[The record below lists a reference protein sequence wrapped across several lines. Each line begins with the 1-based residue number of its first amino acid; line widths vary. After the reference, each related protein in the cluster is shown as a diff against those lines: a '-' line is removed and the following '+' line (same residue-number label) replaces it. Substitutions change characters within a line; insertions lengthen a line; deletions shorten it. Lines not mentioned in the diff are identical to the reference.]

1 MKILDCI
8 KKENGRWYD
17 LGIDDYFY
25 GETKHLIHG
34 KIWEE
39 VADPTSD
46 KPWWGCI
53 DTHYNFEMPSNI
65 WYDVAY
71 PNRYTIWKN
80 IAKDSIKKHKD
91 LFYNH
96 IPSLDKY
103 KDSTIVFFGGGPTT
117 SKFLESNKKLP
128 LYDYAWST
136 NFCFLNKN
144 MPKIDCWGPTKYL
157 FEGMLETTNNKYN
170 WDNNPDMYNFINSN
184 NPDIIFTEAR
194 GVAKGYIS
202 YFRNK
207 KISPPHWL
215 QEYLDYL
222 GRGGDTVIENVRGE
236 FHLKNMY
243 PNKTTWFHPRYRS
256 KLGVATK
263 LIILAIH
270 LGVKKIY
277 TLGIDGYTPQNE
289 IQKVEEHGKI
299 QVEHNHSFQ
308 KNKYMPSQWREIYNL
323 SDEEYYAAMKQSYI
337 LFLEYLNNLKKDFNF
352 ELINLS
358 EDYPEISQ
366 FGQVSKEYKQ
376 YETNLYNSGN
386 RS

>member
-17 LGIDDYFY
+17 LGIDNYFY
-25 GETKHLIHG
+25 GSTQHLTHGNIWDETTDL
-34 KIWEE
+34 
-39 VADPTSD
+39 TSN
-46 KPWWGCI
+46 KPWGGC
-53 DTHYNFEMPSNI
+53 TQPHYNFEMPSNI
-65 WYDVAY
+65 WYDIAY
-71 PNRYTIWKN
+71 SNRYTIWKN
-80 IAKDSIKKHKD
+80 IAKNDIRKHKD

-103 KDSTIVFFGGGPTT
+103 KNSTIVFFGGGPTT
-117 SKFLESNKKLP
+117 SEFLKSNKKLP
-128 LYDYAWST
+128 LHDYTWST

-157 FEGMLETTNNKYN
+157 FEGILDATNNKYS
-170 WDNNPDMYNFINSN
+170 WDNNPDMYNFINKD

-202 YFRNK
+202 YFRK
-207 KISPPHWL
+207 KKTTPPQWL
-215 QEYLDYL
+215 QNFTANFSRDEGSLMENIKGEY
-222 GRGGDTVIENVRGE
+222 
-236 FHLKNMY
+236 HLKNMY
-243 PNKTTWFHPRYRS
+243 PNQTTWFHPRYRS

-263 LIILAIH
+263 LIVLAIH

-289 IQKVEEHGKI
+289 IQTIKYKGI
-299 QVEHNHSFQ
+299 NQVEHKHSFQ
-308 KNKYMPSQWREIYNL
+308 TNKFMPSQWKERFNL
-323 SDEEYYAAMKQSYI
+323 SDEEYYASMKQSYI
-337 LFLEYLNNLKKDFNF
+337 LFLEYLNNLKKDFDF

-358 EDYPEISQ
+358 EEYPEISQ

-376 YETNLYNSGN
+376 YETNLYNSRN
-386 RS
+386 RN